1 MNTINE
7 NELPILKIKHKKI
20 GICN

>member
-7 NELPILKIKHKKI
+7 NELSILKIKHKQI
-20 GICN
+20 GFCN